1 VTESEHYVYDSSTF
15 HLSEVGSVRIDWDAA
30 QSSVR
35 GVPELKSPLSKFNAE
50 LRHLPYD
57 LRATVAHERPLP
69 DLLADHTTLPAG
81 FKCKRRRERHS
92 IVETPADGSA
102 PLWRL
107 DLTKVVTSDQPL
119 GASSSSAA
127 ASVTTFELEVELLDA
142 ASVVPSWLDRNGG
155 GTEAMMF
162 ALSRLWPLLSSL
174 LSALGA
180 GAGGGELSSPL
191 ADLNLEHV
199 VDEYELETLRKTAVE
214 WVPNVHNE
222 NSFPGA
228 MPVAFSRRHMR
239 LIQTTEY
246 MVSEKSDGLRYMLLI
261 NSSGTYLF
269 DRNFEFS
276 LVHGYDVLTQ
286 LFAANEVTVLDG
298 ELVRHQKSSRPMFLI
313 FDAVVIDGS
322 PVGSKKLNERLDA
335 VRTKVI
341 EPYRAAVEQQRIDE
355 SKVPFMLIG
364 KAFHAKKHLGTLFSH
379 VKRNE
384 SGDRVYVD
392 NRRNHKTDGVIF
404 TPVNSPYRPTPAAP
418 ILKWKFVDKLSAD
431 LKIMFDARQQKW
443 CLYCTGDRHTDI
455 EVRSV
460 EFSPEDTARLS
471 DDIRQR
477 PNSDGTYVIECTY
490 DIWAGRW
497 HYASIR
503 ADKKQGN
510 HVRTVFDTLEV
521 IAENISEQ
529 EISYRVPRAPQDDHW
544 QARMT
549 DAMQRMNQSAA
560 AGNNSGGGGGGS
572 ARHTPQ
578 HHHGQRSPPPSSLQR
593 SQDITTPTNDEL

>member
-1 VTESEHYVYDSSTF
+1 
-15 HLSEVGSVRIDWDAA
+15 
-30 QSSVR
+30 
-35 GVPELKSPLSKFNAE
+35 
-50 LRHLPYD
+50 
-57 LRATVAHERPLP
+57 
-69 DLLADHTTLPAG
+69 
-81 FKCKRRRERHS
+81 
-92 IVETPADGSA
+92 
-102 PLWRL
+102 
-107 DLTKVVTSDQPL
+107 
-119 GASSSSAA
+119 
-127 ASVTTFELEVELLDA
+127 
-142 ASVVPSWLDRNGG
+142 
-155 GTEAMMF
+155 
-162 ALSRLWPLLSSL
+162 
-174 LSALGA
+174 
-180 GAGGGELSSPL
+180 
-191 ADLNLEHV
+191 
-199 VDEYELETLRKTAVE
+199 
-214 WVPNVHNE
+214 
-222 NSFPGA
+222 

-510 HVRTVFDTLEV
+510 NVRTVFDTLEV
-521 IAENISEQ
+521 IAENITEQ
-529 EISYRVPRAPQDDHW
+529 ELCYRVPRAPQDDHW

-560 AGNNSGGGGGGS
+560 AGNISFGGGGGS
-572 ARHTPQ
+572 ARHT
-578 HHHGQRSPPPSSLQR
+578 RSTITASDHRRHPRCSDLR
-593 SQDITTPTNDEL
+593 DITHQPRRAVTQQQNHKFSRNQRTQNSTRNDCNHKLTTHRRSMCSDGVEQRLLRHTLAADQRDALEQRQRAELGVKHVALKRQHQLANQLIREPEAAVGVQLAQPAHLAKQLAEQHRR